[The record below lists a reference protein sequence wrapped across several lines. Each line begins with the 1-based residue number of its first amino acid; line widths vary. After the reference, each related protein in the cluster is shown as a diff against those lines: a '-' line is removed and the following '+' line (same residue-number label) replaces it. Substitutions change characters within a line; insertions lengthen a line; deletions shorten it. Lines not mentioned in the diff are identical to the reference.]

1 MMFKKLYIS
10 ILIIFFFNLSPSN
23 LTSKEVKVIKKI
35 HNEIITN
42 IDIQMEALYLKTLNP
57 KFKDINN
64 DRILELAEQSL
75 IKEKIK
81 EKELLKYFDLEKKQE
96 IVTNYIK
103 QIYTNLGHKSK
114 KEFTEYLK
122 GSGLEYENIH
132 KKINIELA
140 WNEFI
145 YTKYRNKIKIDE
157 ASIKEKIK
165 TKKIKQ
171 KSYNLSEILFSAST
185 KKNLEKKFEELKK
198 NILKLGFDKTA
209 FLYSESDTKKKSGL
223 IGWINES
230 QLSKKFKNELKLLDE
245 GQITSP
251 ISVSSGKIILKIN
264 KIKIGTNTIS
274 TEKELEKIILQEKD
288 RQLNNFSIIHY
299 NKIKNK
305 LLNKDE

>member
-1 MMFKKLYIS
+1 MFKKLYIS

-145 YTKYRNKIKIDE
+145 YTKYKNKIKIDE

>member
-1 MMFKKLYIS
+1 MFKKLYIS

-23 LTSKEVKVIKKI
+23 LTSKEVKIIKKI

-81 EKELLKYFDLEKKQE
+81 EKELLKYFDIEKKQE

-122 GSGLEYENIH
+122 GSGLEYKNIH

-145 YTKYRNKIKIDE
+145 YTKYKNKIKIDE
-157 ASIKEKIK
+157 ASIKEKIR

-185 KKNLEKKFEELKK
+185 KKKLKNKFEELKR
-198 NILKLGFDKTA
+198 NILRLGFDKTA
-209 FLYSESDTKKKSGL
+209 LLYSESETQKKSGL
-223 IGWINES
+223 IGWIDEN

-245 GQITSP
+245 GQITNP
-251 ISVSSGKIILKIN
+251 INVSSGKIILKIN
-264 KIKIGTNTIS
+264 KIKIGSSTIN

>member
-1 MMFKKLYIS
+1 
-10 ILIIFFFNLSPSN
+10 
-23 LTSKEVKVIKKI
+23 
-35 HNEIITN
+35 
-42 IDIQMEALYLKTLNP
+42 MEALYLKTLNP

-122 GSGLEYENIH
+122 GSGLEYKNIH

-145 YTKYRNKIKIDE
+145 YTKYKNKIKIDE
-157 ASIKEKIK
+157 ASIKEKIR

-185 KKNLEKKFEELKK
+185 KKKLKNKFEELKR
-198 NILKLGFDKTA
+198 NILRLGFDKTA
-209 FLYSESDTKKKSGL
+209 LLYSESETQKKSGL
-223 IGWINES
+223 IGWIDEN

-245 GQITSP
+245 GQITNP
-251 ISVSSGKIILKIN
+251 INVSSGKIILKIN
-264 KIKIGTNTIS
+264 KIKIGSSTIN

>member
-23 LTSKEVKVIKKI
+23 LTSKEVKIVKRI

>member
-1 MMFKKLYIS
+1 MFKKLYIS

-145 YTKYRNKIKIDE
+145 YTKYKNKIKIDE

-245 GQITSP
+245 GQITNP

-264 KIKIGTNTIS
+264 KIKIGASTIS

>member
-75 IKEKIK
+75 VKEKIK

-145 YTKYRNKIKIDE
+145 YTKYKNKIKIDE

>member
-1 MMFKKLYIS
+1 MFKKLYIS

-23 LTSKEVKVIKKI
+23 LTSKEVKIVKRI

-75 IKEKIK
+75 VKEKIK

-223 IGWINES
+223 IGWINEN

-245 GQITSP
+245 GQITNP

-264 KIKIGTNTIS
+264 KIKIGASTIS

>member
-1 MMFKKLYIS
+1 MFKKLYIS

-23 LTSKEVKVIKKI
+23 LTSKEVKIIKKI

-42 IDIQMEALYLKTLNP
+42 IDIKMEALYLKTLNP

-122 GSGLEYENIH
+122 GSGLEYKNIH

-145 YTKYRNKIKIDE
+145 YTKYKNKIKIDE
-157 ASIKEKIK
+157 ASIKEKIR

-185 KKNLEKKFEELKK
+185 KKKLENKFEELKR
-198 NILKLGFDKTA
+198 NILRLGFDKTA
-209 FLYSESDTKKKSGL
+209 LLYSESETQKKSGL
-223 IGWINES
+223 IGWIDEN

-245 GQITSP
+245 GQITNP
-251 ISVSSGKIILKIN
+251 INVSSGKIILKIN
-264 KIKIGTNTIS
+264 KIKIGSSTIN

>member
-1 MMFKKLYIS
+1 MFKKLYIS

-23 LTSKEVKVIKKI
+23 LTSKEVKIVKRI

-145 YTKYRNKIKIDE
+145 YTKYKNKIKIDE

-264 KIKIGTNTIS
+264 KIKIGASTIS

-299 NKIKNK
+299 NKVKNK

>member
-1 MMFKKLYIS
+1 MFKKLYIS

-23 LTSKEVKVIKKI
+23 LTSKEVKIVKRI

-223 IGWINES
+223 IGWINEN

-245 GQITSP
+245 GQITNP

-264 KIKIGTNTIS
+264 KIKIGASTIS

>member
-1 MMFKKLYIS
+1 MFKKLYIS

-23 LTSKEVKVIKKI
+23 LTSKEVKIVKRI

-75 IKEKIK
+75 VKEKIK

-103 QIYTNLGHKSK
+103 QMYTNLGHKSK

-223 IGWINES
+223 IGWINEN

-245 GQITSP
+245 GQITNP

-264 KIKIGTNTIS
+264 KIKIGASTIS

>member
-145 YTKYRNKIKIDE
+145 YTKYKNKIKIDE

>member
-1 MMFKKLYIS
+1 MFKKLYIS

-23 LTSKEVKVIKKI
+23 LTSKEVKIIKKI

-122 GSGLEYENIH
+122 GSGLEYKNIH

-145 YTKYRNKIKIDE
+145 YTKYKNKIKIDE
-157 ASIKEKIK
+157 ASIKEKIR

-185 KKNLEKKFEELKK
+185 KKKLKNKFEELKR
-198 NILKLGFDKTA
+198 NILRLGFDKTA
-209 FLYSESDTKKKSGL
+209 LLYSESETQKKSGL
-223 IGWINES
+223 IGWIDEN

-245 GQITSP
+245 GQITNP
-251 ISVSSGKIILKIN
+251 INVSSGKIILKIN
-264 KIKIGTNTIS
+264 KIKIGSSTIN